1 MKNRNGEKILLA
13 LDGSDRA
20 FETIRYISELQPF
33 RNKKVVLFSV
43 MDRIPESY
51 WDLERQPNLGRR
63 IRDIRAWQE
72 SNRTRIQKYMEDA
85 AQRLVKA
92 GFPADAVKTKIQE
105 RKKGIARD
113 IVEEAKRGY
122 DAVALGR
129 KGMSKVRGLVLGSVA
144 TKLLEKVAF
153 VPLFVVG
160 RCSKPV
166 RILLGLD
173 GSDASVRTVDY
184 VCRTLEGCECDVT
197 LAHVIRSEEPGSAE
211 AAREKI
217 GPVFDMA
224 KSHLRNCGFDAK
236 RIDAKIITGA
246 LSRAGALVQE
256 ARDGG
261 YCTIIVGRK
270 GMSKVRDFFMG
281 RVSNKVVQ
289 LGRDKVVW
297 VVS

>member
-1 MKNRNGEKILLA
+1 MKNRSGEKILLA

-20 FETIRYISELQPF
+20 FETIRYISEFLPF
-33 RNKKVVLFSV
+33 QKMKVVLFSV
-43 MDRIPESY
+43 LDRIPESY

-63 IRDIRAWQE
+63 IRDVRAWQE
-72 SNRTRIQKYMEDA
+72 SNRARIQEYMREA
-85 AQRLVKA
+85 RQRLVEG
-92 GFPADAVKTKIQE
+92 GFQSDAITIKMQE

-113 IVEEAKRGY
+113 IVEEARRGY

-129 KGMSKVRGLVLGSVA
+129 KGMSEVKGLILGSVA

-160 RCSKPV
+160 MCRKPAK
-166 RILLGLD
+166 ILLALD
-173 GSDASVRTVDY
+173 GSDASIRTVDY
-184 VCRTLEGCECDVT
+184 VCRTLEGCNCDLT
-197 LAHVIRSEEPGSAE
+197 LAHVIRSEEPGSMEE
-211 AAREKI
+211 ARKKI

-224 KSHLRNCGFDAK
+224 KSHLRNCGFDMK
-236 RIDAKIITGA
+236 RIDSRIITGA